1 MTAGEFTSKP
11 DEKPPAANVA
21 WLEWIRR
28 GFFANPFDAALTAIG
43 LYLLYLFVPPLVEWA
58 IVKAAWQGSTPAAC
72 PDKQAACWVF
82 VKARFTQFIYGPYPV
97 PHRWRVDIILAVAA
111 AGLAALL
118 LPRAPG
124 KIWIGGMMLTAYPV
138 AAAALLNGGV
148 LDLAP
153 VDTSDWGGLMLTLVV
168 ASWGIATAIPLGLLL
183 ALGRRAEMPVLRAA
197 STVFIE
203 FWRGVPLIGVLFMAA
218 TMFPLFLPAGA
229 TMDKLLRAMLAF
241 SLFNAA
247 YMAEVFRG
255 GLQAIPRGQYDAARA
270 LGLGYWRMNALV
282 ILPQACRIAIPG
294 VVNTCIGIFKET
306 TLLLVIGV
314 FDLLAM
320 IQAGIADP
328 QWLIGD
334 HIRETGY
341 FFAGLCF
348 WVFCFGMSRYSV
360 RLERRLSAGRDTA

>member
-1 MTAGEFTSKP
+1 MTAGDFIARP
-11 DEKPPAANVA
+11 DEKPPATGVT
-21 WLEWIRR
+21 WWGWIRR
-28 GFFANPFDAALTAIG
+28 GFFNNPFDAALTVGG

-72 PDKQAACWVF
+72 PDKSAACWAF
-82 VKARFTQFIYGPYPV
+82 VNARFGQFVYGPYPISQ
-97 PHRWRVDIILAVAA
+97 RWRVDIVLAIAVV
-111 AGLAALL
+111 GLAALL
-118 LPRAPG
+118 LPRVPG
-124 KIWIGGMMLTAYPV
+124 KIWIGGAMLTAYPV
-138 AAAALLNGGV
+138 AAAVLLGGGM
-148 LDLAP
+148 LGLAP
-153 VDTSDWGGLMLTLVV
+153 VDTADWGGLMLTLVV
-168 ASWGIATAIPLGLLL
+168 ASWGIATSIPLGLLL

-197 STVFIE
+197 SAVFIE

-229 TMDKLLRAMLAF
+229 TMDKLLRALIAF

-255 GLQAIPRGQYDAARA
+255 GLQAIPSGQYDAARA

-334 HIRETGY
+334 HVRETGY

-348 WVFCFGMSRYSV
+348 WVFCFGMSRYSAG
-360 RLERRLSAGRDTA
+360 LERRLSAGRDAA

>member
-1 MTAGEFTSKP
+1 MAAKEFIFRP
-11 DEKPPAANVA
+11 DEKPPAADATWRTWV
-21 WLEWIRR
+21 RR
-28 GFFANPFDAALTAIG
+28 GFFANPFDAALTVVG
-43 LYLLYLFVPPLVEWA
+43 LYLLYLFVPPLLEWA
-58 IVKAAWQGSTPAAC
+58 VFKAAWQGSTPDSC
-72 PDKQAACWVF
+72 PDKEAACWAF
-82 VKARFTQFIYGPYPV
+82 VKARFTQFIYGPYPLAQ
-97 PHRWRVDIILAVAA
+97 RWRVDIVLAAGA
-111 AGLAALL
+111 AGLAGLL
-118 LPRAPG
+118 LPRVPAKPWVG
-124 KIWIGGMMLTAYPV
+124 GAMLIGYPV
-138 AAAALLNGGV
+138 VAAVLLRGGI
-148 LDLAP
+148 LGLAP
-153 VDTSDWGGLMLTLVV
+153 VDTADWGGLTLTLVV
-168 ASWGIATAIPLGLLL
+168 ASWGIATSIPLGLLL
-183 ALGRRAEMPVLRAA
+183 ALGRRADLPVLRAA
-197 STVFIE
+197 STMFIE

-229 TMDKLLRAMLAF
+229 TMDKLLRAMIAF

-255 GLQAIPRGQYDAARA
+255 GVQAIPRGQYDAALA

-334 HIRETGY
+334 HVRETGY
-341 FFAGLCF
+341 FFAGVCF
-348 WVFCFGMSRYSV
+348 WVFCFGMSRYSA
-360 RLERRLSAGRDTA
+360 RLERRLSAGRGAA